1 MRQRI
6 KRQASAKEVGAIMRY
21 YEENPEVYAADK
33 TKHTITAETFK
44 DLHPTKASRTTISY
58 SRYVGRQYKIFGLL
72 NTISSEYEAE
82 CLIKSGFK
90 IL

>member
-6 KRQASAKEVGAIMRY
+6 KRQVSAKEVGAIMKY

-33 TKHTITAETFK
+33 AKHTATAETFK
-44 DLHPTKASRTTISY
+44 DLHPTRASRTTVSY
-58 SRYVGRQYKIFGLL
+58 SRYIGRQYKILGTLR
-72 NTISSEYEAE
+72 TISSEYEAE